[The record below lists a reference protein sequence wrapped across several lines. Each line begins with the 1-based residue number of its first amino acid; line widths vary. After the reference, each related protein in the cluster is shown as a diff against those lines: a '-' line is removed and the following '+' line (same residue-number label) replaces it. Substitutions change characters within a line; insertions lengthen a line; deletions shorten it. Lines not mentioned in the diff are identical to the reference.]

1 MIKEMGKTI
10 IVSEH
15 RLYFLNGI
23 ADKIVL
29 MKHGMLERVWT
40 AEEFKKIPK
49 EEYQKLGLRSYFP
62 TCLNLPEGNLVKM
75 RYP

>member
-40 AEEFKKIPK
+40 AEEFKNPK
-49 EEYQKLGLRSYFP
+49 GRISKLGLRSYFP

>member
-1 MIKEMGKTI
+1 
-10 IVSEH
+10 
-15 RLYFLNGI
+15 
-23 ADKIVL
+23 

-62 TCLNLPEGNLVKM
+62 TCLNLPEGNLVKNEIPVVSAKHLLVG
-75 RYP
+75 YEKG